1 MPHRGLFEKALIDKL
16 MNFNSMENGYGNIL
30 YGGGLMKLKSKK
42 LILGQFGY
50 SGAFV
55 FADPERR
62 YYLTGYLSQDG
73 GQQILPK
80 MVTEIFEKI

>member
-1 MPHRGLFEKALIDKL
+1 MDFS
-16 MNFNSMENGYGNIL
+16 SMENGYGNIL

-42 LILGQFGY
+42 LILGQMGY

-62 YYLTGYLSQDG
+62 IYLTGYMSQDG
-73 GQQILPK
+73 IQQVLPK